1 MRTIVKLRGT
11 FNAYVAAVFKLQVKQ
26 PLRPRKLP
34 VPLTFLRLS
43 AKLLQFAP
51 PVVSPQSRPAKCVL
65 NRLGA
70 VAPANMSDNVV
81 NGPLVLTV
89 IPDLAVP
96 APKLLIR
103 VASVAIVLLLAV
115 AVVRLSEVTIQV
127 SKGPTLALRLARPE
141 RPER

>member
-1 MRTIVKLRGT
+1 
-11 FNAYVAAVFKLQVKQ
+11 
-26 PLRPRKLP
+26 
-34 VPLTFLRLS
+34 
-43 AKLLQFAP
+43 
-51 PVVSPQSRPAKCVL
+51 
-65 NRLGA
+65 
-70 VAPANMSDNVV
+70 MSDNVV